1 MIQESKYLEPGC
13 KIATPREVYNSE
25 DIVLCEEFTNTSTI
39 FYIRTTVKR

>member
-25 DIVLCEEFTNTSTI
+25 DIGMCEEFTSTI